1 MATEGG
7 VACETPFVN
16 CDDAECDVEIGG
28 AKVGVGGCVVC
39 GFLWVRGGG
48 GAELRVQGKAGIGVA
63 GCASAV
69 PPVFQGS

>member
-1 MATEGG
+1 VATEGG

-48 GAELRVQGKAGIGVA
+48 ERNC
-63 GCASAV
+63 GCRER
-69 PPVFQGS
+69 QE